1 MHVFESQVVER
12 RVAEQF
18 RGGMSRAVCPPGS
31 KLPPG
36 RDLAKSLGLSGPS
49 MREAFIALE
58 VAGLIEVSA
67 GSGIYVRPTATRFM
81 QLGS

>member
-1 MHVFESQVVER
+1 
-12 RVAEQF
+12 
-18 RGGMSRAVCPPGS
+18 
-31 KLPPG
+31 
-36 RDLAKSLGLSGPS
+36 